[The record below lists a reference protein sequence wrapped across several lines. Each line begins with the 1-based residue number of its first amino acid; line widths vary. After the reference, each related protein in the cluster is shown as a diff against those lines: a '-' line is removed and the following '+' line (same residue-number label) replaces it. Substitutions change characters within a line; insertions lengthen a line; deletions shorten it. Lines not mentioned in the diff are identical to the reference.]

1 MSFKEDSMPVS
12 QSKPEDVPDPEPQRA
27 YTNPVMIAAFII
39 ILLAGIYYVSEK
51 VIGVEP
57 IVGKPPHTQQS
68 AN

>member
-1 MSFKEDSMPVS
+1 MPVS
-12 QSKPEDVPDPEPQRA
+12 QSKPEDVPDPAPQPV
-27 YTNPVMIAAFII
+27 YTSPVIIATCVIV
-39 ILLAGIYYVSEK
+39 LLAVIYYVSEN